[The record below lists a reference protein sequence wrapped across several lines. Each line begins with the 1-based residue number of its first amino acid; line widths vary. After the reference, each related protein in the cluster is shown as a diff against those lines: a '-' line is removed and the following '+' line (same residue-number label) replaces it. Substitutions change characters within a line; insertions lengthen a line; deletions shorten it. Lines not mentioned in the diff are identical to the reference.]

1 MPDAG
6 RMGGGSKRAGRA
18 DADENRGRAVDDE
31 THATQRV
38 AEGADDE
45 LEPDSLAEVGAPRA
59 SRETSFAG
67 TSTEYDEHRGRT
79 TGRRETNPEK
89 PDARSG
95 ATGSARNAPPES
107 EPDSTGSTIP
117 TKRADGSERR
127 GRR

>member
-1 MPDAG
+1 
-6 RMGGGSKRAGRA
+6 MGGGTKRAGRT
-18 DADENRGRAVDDE
+18 DADENRGRSIDDE

-45 LEPDSLAEVGAPRA
+45 LEPDSLAQVGAPRA
-59 SRETSFAG
+59 STETSFAG
-67 TSTEYDEHRGRT
+67 TSTEFDEHRGR

-127 GRR
+127 GKQ

>member
-6 RMGGGSKRAGRA
+6 KMGSGSRRAGRA

-31 THATQRV
+31 THATQRI
-38 AEGADDE
+38 AEGAEEE
-45 LEPDSLAEVGAPRA
+45 LEPDSLAEVGAPRD
-59 SRETSFAG
+59 TSFAG
-67 TSTEYDEHRGRT
+67 TASEFEENRGRT
-79 TGRRETNPEK
+79 TGRRETNPGK

-95 ATGSARNAPPES
+95 TTGSAKSAPPES

-127 GRR
+127 GKA